1 MNSDNNLP
9 ANSQS
14 SGSISLSNA
23 ANILNVREVAL
34 KPTSYSSRVTST
46 NPCAFVLLIDQS
58 VSMDADV
65 ETNSGE
71 LINKANYLSSIVN
84 KFLEELILTCQK
96 DKVIKEYFEILIIG
110 YGRLN
115 DDDESIVQISWEGNL
130 KNKTWVSVNELR
142 NNPLR
147 REKVSKPN
155 PSKFGPRMLNEESIV
170 WIDPHAEGSTPM
182 KEAFE
187 SCEKYLR
194 DWVVNNPN
202 SFPPMV
208 FNITDGEANDI
219 EEYYELV
226 DASSKIKSISTNDGN
241 ALLFNMLLTDNS
253 KSFTEFPTI
262 SERSRF
268 EENEYELALFDASS
282 IIPQSIKEKVSYLN
296 KSEDTK
302 ALVFGTMFNVVNFLN
317 VGTSTL
323 GKNI

>member
-1 MNSDNNLP
+1 MNSNNNLP

-23 ANILNVREVAL
+23 ANILNIREVAL

-58 VSMDADV
+58 SSMDDDV

-71 LINKANYLSSIVN
+71 LLNKANYLSGIVN

-96 DKVIKEYFEILIIG
+96 DRIIKDYFEILIIG

-142 NNPLR
+142 NNPIR
-147 REKVSKPN
+147 REKISKPN
-155 PSKFGPRMLNEESIV
+155 PSKFGPRILNEEVNV
-170 WIDPHAEGSTPM
+170 WIDPHAEGRTPM
-182 KEAFE
+182 KQAFE
-187 SCEKYLR
+187 TCEKHLR
-194 DWVVNNPN
+194 DWVINNPN

-219 EEYYELV
+219 EEFEELV
-226 DASSKIKSISTNDGN
+226 VASEKIKSISTNDGN

-262 SERSRF
+262 NERIRF

-282 IIPQSIKEKVSYLN
+282 IIPQSIKDKVSYLN

-302 ALVFGTMFNVVNFLN
+302 ALVFGTMFNVINFLN
-317 VGTSTL
+317 IGTSTL